1 MNYPREVISTV
12 VTAASSLGLTTRA
25 RAKAM
30 LSLTSNDDDAYLD
43 ILIPQITASIS
54 QYCNRVFALQTYQ
67 DLIKAKRPPRGMNWS
82 LQLAHGPLV
91 SVVSVTETT
100 DGIDTVLVAGTDY
113 DIDAKTSELFR
124 LNSDG
129 LTADWA
135 APKTVVIYQ
144 AGWTLP
150 GQSGQNALID
160 SAADVEDIAVRMI
173 KARRDARS
181 RDPFLKSEET
191 AGIGRSEYWV
201 PSGPSGNMTPDMTDV
216 LDNYR
221 EIPL

>member
-1 MNYPREVISTV
+1 MNYPREIISTV
-12 VTAASSLGLTTRA
+12 VTAAASFNLTTRA
-25 RAKAM
+25 RVKAM
-30 LSLTSNDDDAYLD
+30 LGLTSNDDDAYLD
-43 ILIPQITASIS
+43 ILIPQVTASIS

-67 DLIKAKRPPRGMNWS
+67 DQVKTKRPPRGMNWS

-100 DGIDTVLVAGTDY
+100 DGIDTVLVSGTDY

-135 APKTVVIYQ
+135 APKTVVIYR

-150 GQSGQNALID
+150 GQVGPNALID

-201 PSGPSGNMTPDMTDV
+201 PPGPSGNMTPDMTDV